1 MTKKTLLDAVGTT
14 GGKVTVE
21 TATYI
26 NKAGHL
32 KPWKS
37 GPKQYKKGPGPTGK
51 DRLQRSVNS
60 LLQAA
65 SRLERKATE
74 QDDVDWARRLREA
87 LMAFN
92 NPASDYLPDT
102 SDIGKILRAAKEA
115 WVCPYCARSYD
126 QTLMDWEREAADH
139 LDACKRVE
147 PR

>member
-14 GGKVTVE
+14 GGKATVE
-21 TATYI
+21 TRATWV

-65 SRLERKATE
+65 SRLDRKE
-74 QDDVDWARRLREA
+74 QGSDDGLWARRLVEA

-92 NPASDYLPDT
+92 AQEVVGSGPRL
-102 SDIGKILRAAKEA
+102 
-115 WVCPYCARSYD
+115 D
-126 QTLMDWEREAADH
+126 QTELIELIKPVHSHLYEAQCTVCHPELLQA
-139 LDACKRVE
+139 KRDE
-147 PR
+147 